1 MNTTEDEDVKLRRA
15 SASLL
20 SDLQALLDRV
30 LWKLKVENSGYGQ
43 IHRRVREAD
52 LDRIIS
58 LVEPFQEDPQLLD
71 SQMKNL
77 IPPLVVAY
85 LKYIQISPRP
95 LLKKKLIPLSHAVCR
110 ILNLLCKVRGEKV
123 IAGFLN
129 NEPRYLEPI
138 LAEFEKEENF
148 PTQAP
153 EEVSQKIVPWEER
166 YVLLLWLSH
175 LMLAPF
181 PLASISTLQAS
192 QGTSNR
198 FDIDLPPQL
207 PGVALRV
214 LPICI
219 RHLDSATKERHA
231 AGILL
236 VRLSVRPDMRKIG
249 LLDSLVQWALPFFT
263 TSSQKLSDIHQC
275 LGVLSFLSGL
285 VASSTNQEI
294 GPFLPTVYKSCQDI
308 ISEGALGFVRSS
320 AVARK
325 LVIKILRNVV
335 VHCLQPTSVPYGVD
349 ISTTLE
355 DVIDFLLESLAD
367 GDTPVR
373 YAASKSLS
381 MITMKLKGGLARE
394 VVEAILGCLNEN
406 VYWEGSKRNLDA
418 VNPLRWHGL
427 VLTLAHLLYRRTPS
441 TELLPDIL
449 NALILALAFEQRSS
463 TGSSIGTNVRDA
475 ACFGIWALSRRYSTK
490 ELLAVQT
497 TSIRASQKKHQMY
510 SVPQVLAVE
519 LLLAACL
526 DPAGNIRRGSS
537 AALQELIG
545 RHPDTVHDGIPLVQI
560 VDYHAVGLRDRAM
573 CDVAIKA
580 ARRSRI
586 YWDALFENLL
596 GWRGVGSL
604 DVSSRLSAATA
615 VGLLSRPQ
623 PFEVVIGMVDQIC
636 QHLGGLAS
644 REVEERHGLVMSLAL
659 LINECSMQS
668 SIQDGK
674 NANAEEKPLVRR
686 TMEDLANLTRLW
698 SLFEGSLQLE
708 DKAFTSTA
716 LRPELTTAAFCN
728 LLGSL
733 ATVTCQVSKSSETCS
748 PPSKNMVRFFNL
760 CLERD
765 EESVLQAIPT
775 AAIHVV
781 ELAQTDPK
789 FADTN
794 VVHLWASYLDRKS
807 SYSGLRGFGYAIA
820 LGAIYSKFNAT
831 VNDIGSPEN
840 QAQIIQVLTLRCTA
854 AVKIAARTVSLQSLK
869 VLLEKT
875 LEQHTAINLHGESP
889 ALPQDARDKI
899 TVALNTALNDYT
911 ITERGDI
918 GSLVRLEAL
927 NTTETAWTTGLLKDS
942 VGEDQLH
949 ASVLRLSVEKLDK
962 IRARA
967 AHCLELGNQE
977 HFERAIIGVTDGVSS
992 YAYFTETLKIFN
1004 PSSPYWLKVAV
1015 LEGYVS
1021 SAGMG
1026 SESVVQNS
1034 RMALVDAIDQLPMTL
1049 SEANESGCSLLDI
1062 MDQLLELLK
1071 INISTERTLIPILE
1085 VIAFLFDAQIL
1096 QRLIGTSF
1104 NYRSLLFLIQKSHYK
1119 STNLHKLHIA
1129 LDVYRGLANIPT
1141 VRKDVI
1147 AKVASMLLHPFPKI
1161 RIAAAETLWISTG
1174 DEDLK
1179 LHDWSQPAKNLKATV
1194 ESIKQGNQ

>member
-1 MNTTEDEDVKLRRA
+1 MNTTDDEDIKLQRA

-30 LWKLKVENSGYGQ
+30 LWKSKVDKSEYGQ
-43 IHRRVREAD
+43 IHRRVREGD
-52 LDRIIS
+52 LDRVIS

-71 SQMKNL
+71 SQLKNL
-77 IPPLVVAY
+77 IPPLVFAY
-85 LKYIQISPRP
+85 LSYIQISPRP
-95 LLKKKLIPLSHAVCR
+95 PLKKKLVPLSHAVCR

-148 PTQAP
+148 STRVL
-153 EEVSQKIVPWEER
+153 EELSQKIIPWEER

-181 PLASISTLQAS
+181 PLASISALQPS
-192 QGTSNR
+192 PDTSKKLGM
-198 FDIDLPPQL
+198 DLPPEL

-219 RHLDSATKERHA
+219 KHLNSATKERHA

-236 VRLSVRPDMRKIG
+236 VRLSIRPDMRKIG
-249 LLDSLVQWALPFFT
+249 LLDSLVQWALSFFAK
-263 TSSQKLSDIHQC
+263 TSERLLDIHQC

-294 GPFLPTVYKSCQDI
+294 GPFLPAIYKLCQDI
-308 ISEGALGFVRSS
+308 IGEGALSFVKAS

-325 LVIKILRNVV
+325 LVIKLLRNVV
-335 VHCLQPTSVPYGVD
+335 VHCLQPTSAPYSID
-349 ISTTLE
+349 ISTILE

-373 YAASKSLS
+373 YAASKALS
-381 MITMKLKGGLARE
+381 MITMKLEGGMAGE

-418 VNPLRWHGL
+418 INPLRWHGL
-427 VLTLAHLLYRRTPS
+427 VLTLAHLLYRRAPS

-449 NALILALAFEQRSS
+449 NALILALAFEQRSP
-463 TGSSIGTNVRDA
+463 TGGSIGTNVRDA

-490 ELLAVQT
+490 ELLTVQT

-510 SVPQVLAVE
+510 SVLQVLAVE

-545 RHPDTVHDGIPLVQI
+545 RHPDAVHDGIPLVQI
-560 VDYHAVGLRDRAM
+560 VDYHAVGLRERAI

-580 ARRSRI
+580 GQRNQI
-586 YWDALFENLL
+586 YWNALFENLL
-596 GWRGVGSL
+596 EWRGVGSL
-604 DVSSRLSAATA
+604 DVSSRIFAATA
-615 VGLLSRPQ
+615 VGLFTRGQSS
-623 PFEVVIGMVDQIC
+623 EIVSTMVDQIC
-636 QHLGGLAS
+636 KHLEALAP
-644 REVEERHGLVMSLAL
+644 REVEERHGLVMSLAF
-659 LINECSMQS
+659 LISECCMQS
-668 SIQDGK
+668 SVQDAK
-674 NANAEEKPLVRR
+674 RTDVEARPLVRR
-686 TMEDLANLTRLW
+686 TMKDLASLTRLW
-698 SLFEGSLQLE
+698 TLFDGSLQLK

-716 LRPELTTAAFCN
+716 LRPELTAAAFCN

-733 ATVTCQVSKSSETCS
+733 AAITCHVSKSSETGT
-748 PPSKNMVRFFNL
+748 PPSENMVRFLNL

-775 AAIHVV
+775 AAIHIV

-807 SYSGLRGFGYAIA
+807 SYSGLRGSGYAIA
-820 LGAIYSKFNAT
+820 LGAIYSRLDT
-831 VNDIGSPEN
+831 STNDNNCTEK
-840 QAQIIQVLTLRCTA
+840 QAHIIEVLTFRCTA
-854 AVKIAARTVSLQSLK
+854 AVQIAARTVSLQSLR

-875 LEQHTAINLHGESP
+875 LERHTAIGLHRELP
-889 ALPQDARDKI
+889 ALPQDARNKI
-899 TVALNTALNDYT
+899 SIALNTALNDYT
-911 ITERGDI
+911 ITERGDV

-942 VGEDQLH
+942 MGEDQLH

-977 HFERAIIGVTDGVSS
+977 HFERAITGVTDGVSS
-992 YAYFTETLKIFN
+992 YAYFAETLKIFN
-1004 PSSPYWLKVAV
+1004 PSSPPLLKAAV
-1015 LEGYVS
+1015 LEGYIS

-1034 RMALVDAIDQLPMTL
+1034 RMALVDAIGQLPATL
-1049 SEANESGCSLLDI
+1049 SDESESGCSLLDI
-1062 MDQLLELLK
+1062 LGQLLELLRL
-1071 INISTERTLIPILE
+1071 NISTERILIPLLD
-1085 VIAFLFDAQIL
+1085 VIAFLFDVQIL
-1096 QRLIGTSF
+1096 QRLTDTNF
-1104 NYRSLLFLIQKSHYK
+1104 NYRSLLSLIQRSHYK
-1119 STNLHKLHIA
+1119 STNPHKLHIA
-1129 LDVYRGLANIPT
+1129 LDVYRGLADIPT
-1141 VRKDVI
+1141 IRKDVI
-1147 AKVASMLLHPFPKI
+1147 AKVASMLLHPYPKI
-1161 RIAAAETLWISTG
+1161 RIAAAETLWITTG

-1179 LHDWSQPAKNLKATV
+1179 LHDWSRSPKNLKDVV
-1194 ESIKQGNQ
+1194 EHIKQGKV

>member
-1 MNTTEDEDVKLRRA
+1 MDTTEDEDIKLQRA

-30 LWKLKVENSGYGQ
+30 LWMLKVENSGYGQ

-110 ILNLLCKVRGEKV
+110 ILNILCKVRGEKV

-138 LAEFEKEENF
+138 LTEFEKEENF
-148 PTQAP
+148 PTRAL

-181 PLASISTLQAS
+181 PLASISALQPS
-192 QGTSNR
+192 QETSNR

-207 PGVALRV
+207 PGVAIRV

-236 VRLSVRPDMRKIG
+236 VRLSVRPDMRRIG
-249 LLDSLVQWALPFFT
+249 LLDSLVQWALSFFT

-285 VASSTNQEI
+285 VASSANQEI

-308 ISEGALGFVRSS
+308 ISEGALSFVRSS

-335 VHCLQPTSVPYGVD
+335 VHCLQPTSAPYGVD

-394 VVEAILGCLNEN
+394 VIEAILGCLNEN

-427 VLTLAHLLYRRTPS
+427 VLTLAHLLYRRAPS

-463 TGSSIGTNVRDA
+463 TGGSIGTNVRDA

-490 ELLAVQT
+490 ELLTVQT
-497 TSIRASQKKHQMY
+497 ASIRASQKKHQMY

-560 VDYHAVGLRDRAM
+560 VDYHAVGLRDRAT
-573 CDVAIKA
+573 CDIAIKA

-615 VGLLSRPQ
+615 VGLLSRLQ

-644 REVEERHGLVMSLAL
+644 REVEERHGLVISLAF

-674 NANAEEKPLVRR
+674 NANVEEKPLVRR

-733 ATVTCQVSKSSETCS
+733 ATVTCQVSKSCETCS
-748 PPSKNMVRFFNL
+748 LPSKNMVRFFNL

-781 ELAQTDPK
+781 ELARMDPK

-820 LGAIYSKFNAT
+820 LGAIYSRLNAT
-831 VNDIGSPEN
+831 VNDIGSSEN
-840 QAQIIQVLTLRCTA
+840 QAQIIQVLTVRCTA
-854 AVKIAARTVSLQSLK
+854 AVKITARTVSLQSLK

-875 LEQHTAINLHGESP
+875 LERHTAINLHGESP

-899 TVALNTALNDYT
+899 TMALNTALNDYT
-911 ITERGDI
+911 ITERGDV

-927 NTTETAWTTGLLKDS
+927 NTTETAWTTGLLKGS

-1034 RMALVDAIDQLPMTL
+1034 RMALVDAIDQLPVTL

-1071 INISTERTLIPILE
+1071 INISTERILIPILE
-1085 VIAFLFDAQIL
+1085 VIAFLFDTQIL

-1141 VRKDVI
+1141 IRKDVI

-1161 RIAAAETLWISTG
+1161 RIAAAETLWITTG

>member
-1 MNTTEDEDVKLRRA
+1 MTF
-15 SASLL
+15 
-20 SDLQALLDRV
+20 Q
-30 LWKLKVENSGYGQ
+30 
-43 IHRRVREAD
+43 
-52 LDRIIS
+52 
-58 LVEPFQEDPQLLD
+58 VEPFQEDPQLLD

-138 LAEFEKEENF
+138 LTEFEKEDNF
-148 PTQAP
+148 PTQAL

-181 PLASISTLQAS
+181 PLTSISALQPS
-192 QGTSNR
+192 QETSNR

-231 AGILL
+231 AALLL
-236 VRLSVRPDMRKIG
+236 VRLSVRPDMRRIG
-249 LLDSLVQWALPFFT
+249 LLDSLVQWALSFFT

-308 ISEGALGFVRSS
+308 ISEGALSFVRSS

-335 VHCLQPTSVPYGVD
+335 VHCLQPTSAPYGVD

-381 MITMKLKGGLARE
+381 MITIKLKGGLARE

-427 VLTLAHLLYRRTPS
+427 VLTLAHLLYRRAPS

-463 TGSSIGTNVRDA
+463 TGGSIGTNVRDA

-560 VDYHAVGLRDRAM
+560 VDYHAVGLRDRAT

-596 GWRGVGSL
+596 EWRGVGSL

-615 VGLLSRPQ
+615 VGLLSRLQ

-644 REVEERHGLVMSLAL
+644 REVEEHHGLVMSLAF

-674 NANAEEKPLVRR
+674 NANVEEKPLVRR

-748 PPSKNMVRFFNL
+748 LPSKNMVRFFNL

-807 SYSGLRGFGYAIA
+807 SYSGLRGSGYAIA
-820 LGAIYSKFNAT
+820 LGAIYSRLNAT

-840 QAQIIQVLTLRCTA
+840 QAQIIQVLTVRCTA

-875 LEQHTAINLHGESP
+875 LERHTAINLHGESP

-899 TVALNTALNDYT
+899 TMALNTALNDYT

-927 NTTETAWTTGLLKDS
+927 NTTETAWTTGLLKGS

-977 HFERAIIGVTDGVSS
+977 HFERCAASRAFFRNRLLIDNSAIIGVTDGVSS

-1034 RMALVDAIDQLPMTL
+1034 RMALVDAIDQLPVTL

-1071 INISTERTLIPILE
+1071 INISTERILIPILE

-1104 NYRSLLFLIQKSHYK
+1104 KYVS
-1119 STNLHKLHIA
+1119 
-1129 LDVYRGLANIPT
+1129 
-1141 VRKDVI
+1141 
-1147 AKVASMLLHPFPKI
+1147 
-1161 RIAAAETLWISTG
+1161 IS
-1174 DEDLK
+1174 
-1179 LHDWSQPAKNLKATV
+1179 P
-1194 ESIKQGNQ
+1194 